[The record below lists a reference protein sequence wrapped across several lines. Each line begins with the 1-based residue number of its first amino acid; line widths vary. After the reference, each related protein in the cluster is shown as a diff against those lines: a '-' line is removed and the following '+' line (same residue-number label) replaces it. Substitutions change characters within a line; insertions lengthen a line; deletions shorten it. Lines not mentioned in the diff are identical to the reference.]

1 MILVKFK
8 KGIISIVAVLSFV
21 VVSGCGQALDSTN
34 VSNEEVSNGQS
45 VENSSEKTNTTTD
58 KIGSTTILYQKE
70 FSEKDPDLSEFK
82 EGISFDLTEHVKDF
96 FTQDIADK
104 LQNNM
109 ESIVEHNEDKYK
121 ENMYDDESIK
131 FNMDW
136 FNYKYEDGVKFEF
149 KEVNEINYNEDAERI
164 QLVVTFYRN
173 NQDKEIEQGMMT
185 YSLLKNKESG
195 EWLIATMDGN

>member
-1 MILVKFK
+1 MGKVQKIQVK
-8 KGIISIVAVLSFV
+8 
-21 VVSGCGQALDSTN
+21 
-34 VSNEEVSNGQS
+34 
-45 VENSSEKTNTTTD
+45 KTNTTTD

-149 KEVNEINYNEDAERI
+149 KEVNEINYDEDAERI

>member
-1 MILVKFK
+1 MKFK

-173 NQDKEIEQGMMT
+173 NQDKEIEQSMMT

>member
-1 MILVKFK
+1 MKFK

-149 KEVNEINYNEDAERI
+149 KEVNEINYDEDAERI

>member
-1 MILVKFK
+1 MKYK

-149 KEVNEINYNEDAERI
+149 KEVNEINYDEDAERI